1 MKKKFL
7 YVAGFILAT
16 GSLYALDA
24 WNIGAAVELNA
35 NSRKGVA
42 TGGGFLFDLEIDERF
57 SAGIKT
63 SFFSDINTVNTLEW
77 QGLFR
82 YYLPLPVTGVFV
94 QAETGM
100 SIFFEQSE
108 AFPAFLGGIT
118 AGWRI
123 FPGKNWYLEPALR
136 FGYPFIWSVGFGGGM
151 RFEIGGRTNEQ

>member
-1 MKKKFL
+1 MNKRL
-7 YVAGFILAT
+7 LCVAGFILAT

-24 WNIGAAVELNA
+24 WNIGAAMELNA

-42 TGGGFLFDLEIDERF
+42 TGGGVLFDLEIDKRF
-57 SAGIKT
+57 TAGIKT
-63 SFFSDINTVNTLEW
+63 SFFSNMSTLNTLEL

-82 YYLPLPVTGVFV
+82 YYLPLPVTGAFV

-100 SIFFEQSE
+100 SIFFEQGGG
-108 AFPAFLGGIT
+108 FPAFLGGIT

-136 FGYPFIWSVGFGGGM
+136 FGYPFIWAIGFGGGM